1 MASSKS
7 PRTDIGTV
15 LLHWALVAALI
26 VASATG
32 LRIAADD
39 EALAFLRALNAVLP
53 AHNLFF
59 NHVASGLALT
69 GLIGAYAVYILR
81 TGLIKRVRLD
91 RGRLAGAA
99 RAGRTRWSAVNAVLT
114 WICFLSLLTLAATGT
129 ALFLGAG
136 SATLRVHLW
145 ATWVVLAFP
154 FLHVTVHYGIGG
166 AAQLARIFLPS
177 AKLPKPPP
185 SLAELFSEHLAE
197 AQAEAEQRAPTMPSR
212 APRRPFQL
220 DPPPS
225 ATPSLAELA
234 AQRRRARGVSVQ
246 ANPLVV
252 ALAAGTGLIIA
263 GGAVEQAT
271 RGQLSVRRI
280 ASAAAPT
287 LDGDLSD
294 PAWSNAPPVTIV
306 TQHGANLG
314 GHGQSNVEVRALNDG
329 AYAYLAFVWDD
340 PSRSLKHLPLIRS
353 QGGWYRAGD
362 GHERADE
369 TTFNDDQF
377 SALFL
382 DAEANIIGAAIHLAS
397 GSIDGLPPSA
407 SGRGLHYTPP
417 GLLADVWVWKAAR
430 GGLLGSM
437 NNGHFAP
444 PMPLSRDHIE
454 GRRHYSGGYS
464 ADDGEAMAADNLATG
479 TPFATRGQV
488 QPLRLPKDIALT
500 QAAMGRIDP
509 HPDHSEAEGSIWWL
523 TPETSEPYSAPR
535 DAEIPDGT
543 VIPGVYI
550 DGPAQ
555 GARGEIEAA
564 AKWASGR
571 WTLEVRRK
579 LDTGRKQDVAIRTGV
594 RMWVAVFDHAET
606 RHTWHLR
613 PLRLEVE

>member
-1 MASSKS
+1 MASAKS

-15 LLHWALVAALI
+15 LLHWALVGALV

-39 EALAFLRALNAVLP
+39 ESLAFLRAFNAVLP
-53 AHNLFF
+53 THDLFF

-69 GLIGAYAVYILR
+69 GLMGAYVVYVLK
-81 TGLIKRVRLD
+81 TGLAKRVRLD
-91 RGRLAGAA
+91 RGWLAGAA
-99 RAGRTRWSAVNAVLT
+99 GAGRTRWSAANALLT
-114 WICFLSLLTLAATGT
+114 WICFLSLLTLAVTG
-129 ALFLGAG
+129 AAIYLGAG
-136 SATLRVHLW
+136 SGTLRVHLW

-154 FLHVTVHYGIGG
+154 FLHLIAHCGIGG
-166 AAQLARIFLPS
+166 AAQLARIFLPT

-197 AQAEAEQRAPTMPSR
+197 AEAKQDVPAAQDR
-212 APRRPFQL
+212 APRILIQ
-220 DPPPS
+220 PPPIAN

-234 AQRRRARGVSVQ
+234 AQRRRARGITLQ
-246 ANPLVV
+246 ANPLVT
-252 ALAAGTGLIIA
+252 ALAAGAGLIIA

-271 RGQLSVRRI
+271 REKLVVHRI
-280 ASAAAPT
+280 PPGDAPHI
-287 LDGDLSD
+287 DGDLAD
-294 PAWSNAPPVTIV
+294 PAWSHAPPVTIV

-314 GHGQSNVEVRALNDG
+314 GHGQSNVEVRAVNDG
-329 AYAYLAFVWDD
+329 TYVYLAFVWDD
-340 PSRSLKHLPLIRS
+340 PSRSLKHLPLIKS

-382 DAEANIIGAAIHLAS
+382 DADANIIGAAIHLAS
-397 GSIDGLPPSA
+397 GSIDGLPPST

-417 GLLADVWVWKAAR
+417 GLLADLWVWKAAR
-430 GGLLGSM
+430 GGLVGNM
-437 NNGHFAP
+437 DNGHFAP
-444 PMPLSRDHIE
+444 PMSLTKDHIE

-464 ADDGEAMAADNLATG
+464 ADDGEAMAVDNVATG

-488 QPLRLPKDIALT
+488 QPLRLPKDIAAT
-500 QAAMGRIDP
+500 QAAMGRVDP
-509 HPDHSEAEGSIWWL
+509 HPDHSEPEGSVWWL
-523 TPETSEPYSAPR
+523 TAETSEPYSAAR

-543 VIPGVYI
+543 VIPGVYVK
-550 DGPAQ
+550 GPAT
-555 GARGEIEAA
+555 GGRGEIEAS

-579 LDTGRKQDVAIRTGV
+579 LDTGRKQDVAIRTNV

>member
-1 MASSKS
+1 MASARP

-15 LLHWALVAALI
+15 LLHWALVAALA

-59 NHVASGLALT
+59 NHLASGLALT
-69 GLIGAYAVYILR
+69 GLMGAYAVYILR
-81 TGLIKRVRLD
+81 TGLVKRVRLD

-99 RAGRTRWSAVNAVLT
+99 RAGRTRWSAANAVLT
-114 WICFLSLLTLAATGT
+114 WICFLSLPTLAITGA

-136 SATLRVHLW
+136 SGMLGVHLW

-154 FLHVTVHYGIGG
+154 LLHIALHYGIGG
-166 AAQLARIFLPS
+166 GAQLARIFLPT
-177 AKLPKPPP
+177 AKLPKPAP

-197 AQAEAEQRAPTMPSR
+197 AEAGQQTPAVPPP
-212 APRRPFQL
+212 APRMPFHIG
-220 DPPPS
+220 PAPG

-234 AQRRRARGVSVQ
+234 GQRRRTRGLSVH
-246 ANPLVV
+246 ANPLVT
-252 ALAAGTGLIIA
+252 ALAAGAGLVVA

-271 RGQLSVRRI
+271 RVRLVVHRI
-280 ASAAAPT
+280 GAAAAPS

-294 PAWSNAPPVTIV
+294 PAWSTAPPVTIV

-314 GHGQSNVEVRALNDG
+314 GHGQSNVEVRALHDG

-340 PSRSLKHLPLIRS
+340 PSRSLKHLPLIKS

-382 DAEANIIGAAIHLAS
+382 DAETNIIGAAIHLAS
-397 GSIDGLPPSA
+397 GSIDGLPPST

-417 GLLADVWVWKAAR
+417 GLLADVWVWKASR
-430 GGLLGSM
+430 GGLLGNM
-437 NNGHFAP
+437 DNRHFAP
-444 PMPLSRDHIE
+444 PMALTRDHAE
-454 GRRHYSGGYS
+454 GRRHYSGGAS
-464 ADDGEAMAADNLATG
+464 ADDGEAMAVDNVAAD
-479 TPFATRGQV
+479 TPFATRGRV
-488 QPLRLPKDIALT
+488 QPLRLPKDIVVA

-509 HPDHSEAEGSIWWL
+509 HPDHSEPEGSVWWL
-523 TPETSEPYSAPR
+523 TPETSEPYAASR
-535 DAEIPDGT
+535 DAGIPDGT
-543 VIPGVYI
+543 VIPGVYVG
-550 DGPAQ
+550 GPAQ
-555 GARGEIEAA
+555 GARGEIVAA

-579 LDTGRKQDVAIRTGV
+579 LDTGRKQDVAIRTNV

-613 PLRLEVE
+613 PLRLEVK